1 MEHELQKLDVLNVMA
16 TEMRRCGFDK
26 DLNVVIK
33 KVAK

>member
-16 TEMRRCGFDK
+16 AEMRRCGFDK
-26 DLNVVIK
+26 DLDVFTK